1 MKDNIIYIA
10 VIIAVTLMLLYTV
23 DYERKIEVLQYELDN
38 KNILIDS
45 LSHEIATFN
54 KHNS

>member
-45 LSHEIATFN
+45 LSHEINFLN
-54 KHNS
+54 VLI